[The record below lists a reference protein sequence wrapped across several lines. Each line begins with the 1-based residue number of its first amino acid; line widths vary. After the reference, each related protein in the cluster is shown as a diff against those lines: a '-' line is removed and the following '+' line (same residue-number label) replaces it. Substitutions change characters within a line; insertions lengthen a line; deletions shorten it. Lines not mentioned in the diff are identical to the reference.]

1 MQIAALGPP
10 LNLPAQLAPQLLLI
24 VVSGFGLQMLV
35 LDAALCV
42 VQSVVL
48 HGGFKWVKYCEYRSS
63 KLYVHRYGAY
73 KRCSDHSFSEEPQKM
88 GRGTPAEIS
97 RKVSS
102 HFCSPGPGVKQ
113 SRDHS
118 G

>member
-1 MQIAALGPP
+1 M
-10 LNLPAQLAPQLLLI
+10 
-24 VVSGFGLQMLV
+24 VV
-35 LDAALCV
+35 LDTALCA

-63 KLYVHRYGAY
+63 KLCVRRYGAY
-73 KRCSDHSFSEEPQKM
+73 KRCSDRSFSEEPQKM
-88 GRGTPAEIS
+88 GRGTSAEIS

-102 HFCSPGPGVKQ
+102 HFCSPGRGVKQ
-113 SRDHS
+113 SSDCS